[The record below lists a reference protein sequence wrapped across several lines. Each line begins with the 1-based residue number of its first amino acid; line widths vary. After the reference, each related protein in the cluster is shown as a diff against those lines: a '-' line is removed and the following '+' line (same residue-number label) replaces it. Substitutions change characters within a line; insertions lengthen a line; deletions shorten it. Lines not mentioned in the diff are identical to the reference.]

1 MAGFA
6 HHFARVASCRM
17 SGGTA
22 SRWGVSRD
30 HAVGDYDIFFLF
42 DFDET
47 HRSWPL
53 KAASYGGLAAVCDRD
68 VIRGTISMWG
78 SMNVDGREA
87 CSTSVSARATTRIQ
101 LRSMSAQSE
110 RAEGLMKEAEAP
122 WSAVIGLAEAQPHLQ
137 PWQTPCRGQASVQ

>member
-6 HHFARVASCRM
+6 HDLARVAGGRM

-22 SRWGVSRD
+22 PWWGVSRD

-47 HRSWPL
+47 HRFVPL
-53 KAASYGGLAAVCDRD
+53 KAAGYEGLVAGCWVCDRD

-78 SMNVDGREA
+78 SMNVDG
-87 CSTSVSARATTRIQ
+87 SV
-101 LRSMSAQSE
+101 
-110 RAEGLMKEAEAP
+110 
-122 WSAVIGLAEAQPHLQ
+122 
-137 PWQTPCRGQASVQ
+137 

>member
-1 MAGFA
+1 
-6 HHFARVASCRM
+6 M

-53 KAASYGGLAAVCDRD
+53 KAAGYGGLAAVCDRD
-68 VIRGTISMWG
+68 VIRGTINVGLDRGRDEAHHEGVQEASQPQEG
-78 SMNVDGREA
+78 QERRVDGRKVSGTQGSQQSA
-87 CSTSVSARATTRIQ
+87 CIYSRDRA
-101 LRSMSAQSE
+101 AD
-110 RAEGLMKEAEAP
+110 
-122 WSAVIGLAEAQPHLQ
+122 AQPH
-137 PWQTPCRGQASVQ
+137 S